1 MKLEDLLEII
11 NSKLEFELY
20 LGDRIGIFNRDD
32 KGLKQ
37 YLNNEINEIQV
48 ENERLI
54 ICLD

>member
-1 MKLEDLLEII
+1 MKLEDLLDII

-20 LGDRIGIFNRDD
+20 LGDRIGIFSTDD
-32 KGLKQ
+32 KGLEQ

-54 ICLD
+54 INLD